1 MRFSERSVDPRA
13 AIDPARERTP
23 RPDGGAILKATWG
36 ERTAMSESDANG
48 VSLTV
53 RAAEKRDAGRGVA
66 RIPELARRQLG
77 VLSGDTVVIEG
88 ERATVAKMWPADPSV
103 PESVVQIDGD
113 TRANAGAHVG
123 DTVTVRAKDT
133 STIDEAARV
142 TLSAPPSFTDADGG
156 AAERKAATTLR
167 NRPVRAGE
175 QIRID
180 GLGQKPFTV
189 TDTDP
194 GGDVRITSTTTV
206 RIVGGGTASERASTG
221 AGDRDDGN
229 GGDDSSGSAE
239 STATRGTDPSSGVTY
254 EDIGGLDEELELV
267 REMIELPLSE
277 PELFQRL
284 GVEPPSGVL
293 LHGPPGTGK
302 TLIAR
307 AVANE
312 VDAAFETVSGPEI
325 MSKYKGESEERLREV
340 FDRAEEQA
348 PSIVFFDEIDSIAG
362 QRDDEGDA
370 ENRIVGQLLTLMDG
384 LDARGEVIVIG
395 ATNRVDTI
403 DPALRRGGRFDRE
416 IGIGVPD
423 AEGRREILEVH
434 TRGMPL
440 AEDVSVD
447 AIARRTHGFVG
458 ADLESV
464 VSEAAMAAIRDRPT
478 DVDDRE
484 TWNADPSVTK
494 AHFDSA
500 LASVEPSAMR
510 EYVAES
516 PSTDFG
522 DVGGLEDA
530 KGILRE
536 SVEWPLTY
544 DRLFE
549 ETNTN
554 PPSGVLLHGPP
565 GTGKTLL
572 ARALAG
578 ETDVNFV
585 RVDGPEIVDRYV
597 GESEKAIREV
607 FERARQAA
615 PSIVFFDEI
624 DAITAARGEGHEV
637 TERVVSQLLTEL
649 DGMREN
655 PNLVVLAATNR
666 KDQIDPALLRP
677 GRLDTHVLVPE
688 PDREAREKILAVHT
702 RGKPL
707 SDDVDVPE
715 LAEELEGYTGADL
728 EALIRTAS
736 MAAIREVAEEYAP
749 DEANERADEVVIE
762 RRHLEAARSDG
773 SPTR

>member
-1 MRFSERSVDPRA
+1 MSSSEG
-13 AIDPARERTP
+13 
-23 RPDGGAILKATWG
+23 DGVTL
-36 ERTAMSESDANG
+36 S
-48 VSLTV
+48 V
-53 RAAEKRDAGRGVA
+53 RAAEKGDAGRGVA
-66 RIPELARRQLG
+66 RIPEPVRRQLG
-77 VLSGDTVVIEG
+77 ILSGDAVVIDG
-88 ERATVAKMWPADPSV
+88 ESTTVAKMWPADPSV
-103 PESVVQIDGD
+103 PDDAVQIDGD
-113 TRANAGAHVG
+113 TRANAGVHVG
-123 DTVTVRAKDT
+123 DTVTVRAKDK
-133 STIDEAARV
+133 STITDADRV
-142 TLSAPPSFTDADGG
+142 TLIAPPGLAENQQRAAETG
-156 AAERKAATTLR
+156 AADKLR

-175 QIRID
+175 QVRIEGID
-180 GLGQKPFTV
+180 QQPFKV

-194 GGDVRITSTTTV
+194 DGDVRITRETTV
-206 RIVGGGTASERASTG
+206 RIVDTDSSPATPAGSRDAGTAVRDPRSSDST
-221 AGDRDDGN
+221 D
-229 GGDDSSGSAE
+229 
-239 STATRGTDPSSGVTY
+239 TATAATSDAGADEPPTSSGVTY

-277 PELFQRL
+277 PELFRRL

-312 VDAAFETVSGPEI
+312 VDARFETISGPEV
-325 MSKYKGESEERLREV
+325 MSKYKGESEEQLRRTFETA
-340 FDRAEEQA
+340 RENA
-348 PSIVFFDEIDSIAG
+348 PTIIFFDEIDSIAG
-362 QRDDEGDA
+362 TRDDDSDA

-395 ATNRVDTI
+395 ATNRVDAI

-423 AEGRREILEVH
+423 ETGRREILEVH

-440 AEDVSVD
+440 ADDVDID

-458 ADLESV
+458 ADLDAV
-464 VSEAAMAAIRDRPT
+464 ASEAAMAAIRDRPAA
-478 DVDDRE
+478 DDERRE
-484 TWNADPSVTK
+484 WNRNPTVQK
-494 AHFDSA
+494 AHFDAA

-516 PSTDFG
+516 PTTDFS

-530 KGILRE
+530 KQTLRE

-549 ETNTN
+549 ETNTS
-554 PPSGVLLHGPP
+554 PPSGVLLYGPP

-585 RVDGPEIVDRYV
+585 RVDGPEIIDRYV
-597 GESEKAIREV
+597 GESEKAIRKV
-607 FERARQAA
+607 FERARQAS

-666 KDQIDPALLRP
+666 KDGIDPALLRP
-677 GRLDTHVLVPE
+677 GRLDTHVFVGE
-688 PDREAREKILAVHT
+688 PDLEAREKILTVHT

-707 SDDVDVPE
+707 ADDVDIDALAAE
-715 LAEELEGYTGADL
+715 LDGYTGADL
-728 EALIRTAS
+728 EALVRDAS
-736 MAAIREVAEEYAP
+736 MRAIREVASEHDPAT
-749 DEANERADEVVIE
+749 ANEKASTVRIE
-762 RRHLEAARSDG
+762 RRHFEAARESTD
-773 SPTR
+773 RL

>member
-1 MRFSERSVDPRA
+1 MSQSDP
-13 AIDPARERTP
+13 D
-23 RPDGGAILKATWG
+23 
-36 ERTAMSESDANG
+36 G

-66 RIPELARRQLG
+66 RIPEIARRQLG

-88 ERATVAKMWPADPSV
+88 AKTTVAKMWPADSSV
-103 PESVVQIDGD
+103 PENVIQIDGD

-123 DTVTVRAKDT
+123 DTVAVRTKDT
-133 STIDEAARV
+133 STIAEADRV
-142 TLSAPPSFTDADGG
+142 TLAAPSSFTDSQRGTAKRE
-156 AAERKAATTLR
+156 AAKTLR

-175 QIRID
+175 QIRIE
-180 GLGQKPFTV
+180 GLGQEPFRV

-194 GGDVRITSTTTV
+194 GGDVRITSTTTI
-206 RIVGGGTASERASTG
+206 RIAGADAKTGRTGSSSTGQETGGSSSGDGGTDGTADGHPSGTVDSEPT
-221 AGDRDDGN
+221 
-229 GGDDSSGSAE
+229 
-239 STATRGTDPSSGVTY
+239 SGVTY

-277 PELFQRL
+277 PELFRRL

-293 LHGPPGTGK
+293 LYGPPGTGK

-312 VDAAFETVSGPEI
+312 VDANFETISGPEI

-340 FDRAEEQA
+340 FDDAEANA
-348 PSIVFFDEIDSIAG
+348 PTIIFFDEIDSIAG
-362 QRDDEGDA
+362 TRDDDGDA

-395 ATNRVDTI
+395 ATNRVDAI

-416 IGIGVPD
+416 IQVGVPD
-423 AEGRREILEVH
+423 VEGRREILEVH

-440 AEDVSVD
+440 DDDVSVD

-458 ADLESV
+458 ADLDAV
-464 VSEAAMAAIRDRPT
+464 ASEAAMAAIRGRPT
-478 DVDDRE
+478 DADERDE
-484 TWNADPSVTK
+484 WNESPTVTK

-500 LASVEPSAMR
+500 LAAVEPSAMR

-516 PSTDFG
+516 PNTDFS

-530 KGILRE
+530 KQILRE

-549 ETNTN
+549 ETNTD
-554 PPSGVLLHGPP
+554 PPSGVLLYGPP

-585 RVDGPEIVDRYV
+585 RVDGPEIIDRYV

-607 FERARQAA
+607 FERARQSA

-677 GRLDTHVLVPE
+677 GRLDTHVLVGE
-688 PDREAREKILAVHT
+688 PDQAAREKILEVHT

-707 SDDVDVPE
+707 DDDIDISA
-715 LAEELEGYTGADL
+715 LAADLEGYTGADL
-728 EALIRTAS
+728 EALVRTAS
-736 MAAIREVAEEYAP
+736 MKAIREVAGKYDP
-749 DEANERADEVVIE
+749 KEANEKADEVVIE
-762 RRHLEAARSDG
+762 RRHLEAARENG
-773 SPTR
+773 KPTR

>member
-1 MRFSERSVDPRA
+1 
-13 AIDPARERTP
+13 
-23 RPDGGAILKATWG
+23 
-36 ERTAMSESDANG
+36 MSGSDSDG
-48 VSLTV
+48 VSLSV

-66 RIPELARRQLG
+66 RIPEIARRQLG

-88 ERATVAKMWPADPSV
+88 ESTTVAKLWPADSAV
-103 PESVVQIDGD
+103 PENVVQIDAD
-113 TRANAGAHVG
+113 TRANAGVHVG
-123 DTVTVRAKDT
+123 DTVTVRTKDK
-133 STIDEAARV
+133 STIREAERV
-142 TLSAPPSFTDADGG
+142 TLAAPPTLSEEALTAR
-156 AAERKAATTLR
+156 EATKKLR
-167 NRPVRAGE
+167 NRPVSVGE
-175 QIRID
+175 QIRLE
-180 GLGQKPFTV
+180 GVGQEPFRV
-189 TDTDP
+189 VDTDP
-194 GGDVRITSTTTV
+194 DGDVRITSATTV
-206 RIVGGGTASERASTG
+206 RVV
-221 AGDRDDGN
+221 DRSGEPADDLVTSAR
-229 GGDDSSGSAE
+229 GGDSSDSSTSRSSSASRDGFE
-239 STATRGTDPSSGVTY
+239 SEPSSGVTY

-293 LHGPPGTGK
+293 LYGPPGTGK

-312 VDAAFETVSGPEI
+312 VDANFVTISGPEI

-340 FDRAEEQA
+340 FEAAEANA
-348 PSIVFFDEIDSIAG
+348 PTIIFFDEIDSIAG
-362 QRDDEGDA
+362 ERDDDGDA

-384 LDARGEVIVIG
+384 LDAREEVIVIG
-395 ATNRVDTI
+395 ATNRVDSL
-403 DPALRRGGRFDRE
+403 DQALRRGGRFDRE
-416 IGIGVPD
+416 IQIGVPD

-440 AEDVSVD
+440 SDAVSVD

-458 ADLESV
+458 ADLDAV
-464 VSEAAMAAIRDRPT
+464 ASEAAMAAIRDRPT
-478 DVDDRE
+478 DADERAS
-484 TWNADPSVTK
+484 WNRDPVVTK
-494 AHFDSA
+494 RHFDEA

-516 PSTDFG
+516 PNTDFS

-530 KGILRE
+530 KQVLRE

-549 ETNTN
+549 ETNTD
-554 PPSGVLLHGPP
+554 PPSGVLLYGPP

-624 DAITAARGEGHEV
+624 DAITAARGESHEV

-655 PNLVVLAATNR
+655 PNLVVLAASNR

-677 GRLDTHVLVPE
+677 GRLDTHVLVGE
-688 PDREAREKILAVHT
+688 PDQEAREKILEVHT

-707 SDDVDVPE
+707 SDDVDIDG
-715 LAEELEGYTGADL
+715 LAAELEGYTGADL
-728 EALIRTAS
+728 EALVRDAS
-736 MAAIREVAEEYAP
+736 MKAIREVASEYDP
-749 DEANERADEVVIE
+749 EEANAKADEVVVE
-762 RRHLEAARSDG
+762 RRHLEAAREHVDG
-773 SPTR
+773 

>member
-1 MRFSERSVDPRA
+1 MSS
-13 AIDPARERTP
+13 
-23 RPDGGAILKATWG
+23 
-36 ERTAMSESDANG
+36 SESGG
-48 VSLTV
+48 VTLSV
-53 RAAEKRDAGRGVA
+53 RAAEKGDAGRGVA
-66 RIPELARRQLG
+66 RIPEPARRRLG
-77 VLSGDTVVIEG
+77 ILSGDAVVIEG
-88 ERATVAKMWPADPSV
+88 DETTIAKMWPADPSV
-103 PESVVQIDGD
+103 PDDAIQIDGD

-123 DTVTVRAKDT
+123 DQVIVRPKDK
-133 STIDEAARV
+133 SSIADAARI
-142 TLSAPPSFTDADGG
+142 TLTAPPGLTENQLR
-156 AAERKAATTLR
+156 AAENGTAEKLR

-175 QIRID
+175 QLRIEGID
-180 GLGQKPFTV
+180 QQPFRV

-194 GGDVRITSTTTV
+194 GGDVRITSSTTV
-206 RIVGGGTASERASTG
+206 RLV
-221 AGDRDDGN
+221 DPDGKAD
-229 GGDDSSGSAE
+229 GIPDSSGVQGGSADRSRQSDE
-239 STATRGTDPSSGVTY
+239 STRVSTTADAGREGGEAPAPSSGVTY

-277 PELFQRL
+277 PELFRRL

-312 VDAAFETVSGPEI
+312 VDANFETISGPEI

-340 FDRAEEQA
+340 FETAEANA
-348 PSIVFFDEIDSIAG
+348 PTIIFFDEIDSIAG
-362 QRDDEGDA
+362 TRDDEGDA

-395 ATNRVDTI
+395 ATNRVNTI

-423 AEGRREILEVH
+423 EEGRREILEVH

-440 AEDVSVD
+440 AEDVDVD

-458 ADLESV
+458 ADLDAV
-464 VSEAAMAAIRDRPT
+464 ASEAAMAAIRDRPSDT
-478 DVDDRE
+478 DERRE
-484 TWNADPSVTK
+484 WNRNPTVRKS
-494 AHFDSA
+494 HFDAA

-516 PSTDFG
+516 PTIDFS
-522 DVGGLEDA
+522 DVGGLETA
-530 KGILRE
+530 KDTLRE
-536 SVEWPLTY
+536 SVEWPLVY

-549 ETNTN
+549 ETNTE

-585 RVDGPEIVDRYV
+585 RVDGPEIIDRYV

-607 FERARQAA
+607 FERARQSA

-677 GRLDTHVLVPE
+677 GRLDTHVFVGE
-688 PDREAREKILAVHT
+688 PDREGREKILAVHT
-702 RGKPL
+702 EGKPL
-707 SDDVDVPE
+707 DEDVDLDD
-715 LAEELEGYTGADL
+715 LAAELEGYTGADL
-728 EALIRTAS
+728 EALIRDAS
-736 MAAIREVAEEYAP
+736 MRAIREVADEYDP
-749 DEANERADEVVIE
+749 ETANEKASEVLIE
-762 RRHLEAARSDG
+762 RRHLEAAREA
-773 SPTR
+773 TERR

>member
-1 MRFSERSVDPRA
+1 MSGSDP
-13 AIDPARERTP
+13 DPDP
-23 RPDGGAILKATWG
+23 G
-36 ERTAMSESDANG
+36 SSANG
-48 VSLTV
+48 DGVELTV

-66 RIPELARRQLG
+66 RIPEFARRQLG

-88 ERATVAKMWPADPSV
+88 DATTVAKMWPADPSV
-103 PESVVQIDGD
+103 PENVVQIDAD
-113 TRANAGAHVG
+113 TRANAGVHVG
-123 DTVTVRAKDT
+123 DTVVVRTKDK
-133 STIDEAARV
+133 SSIQEAQRV
-142 TLSAPPSFTDADGG
+142 TLVAPPSLSDDERQV
-156 AAERKAATTLR
+156 AERKATKKLR

-175 QIRID
+175 QIRVE
-180 GLGQKPFTV
+180 GFGQEPFKV
-189 TDTDP
+189 VDTDP
-194 GGDVRITSTTTV
+194 DGDVRISSTTTI
-206 RIVGGGTASERASTG
+206 RIVDAQGRKPNRA
-221 AGDRDDGN
+221 
-229 GGDDSSGSAE
+229 SSGSG
-239 STATRGTDPSSGVTY
+239 STERSGSTGSTDTSAGSTDTDTDDANLETELEGGDPSETGGGSGPSSGVTY

-293 LHGPPGTGK
+293 LYGPPGTGK

-312 VDAAFETVSGPEI
+312 VDAHFETISGPEI
-325 MSKYKGESEERLREV
+325 MSKYKGESEEQLRRTFE
-340 FDRAEEQA
+340 RAREEA
-348 PSIVFFDEIDSIAG
+348 PTIIFFDEIDSIAG
-362 QRDDEGDA
+362 ARDDEGDA

-416 IGIGVPD
+416 IQIGVPD
-423 AEGRREILEVH
+423 EKGRKEILEVH

-440 AEDVSVD
+440 ADNVSVD
-447 AIARRTHGFVG
+447 AVARRTHGFVG
-458 ADLESV
+458 ADLDAV
-464 VSEAAMAAIRDRPT
+464 ASEAAMAAIRDRPT
-478 DVDDRE
+478 DASDRVE
-484 TWNADPSVTK
+484 WNRDPVVEK
-494 AHFDSA
+494 RHFDEA

-516 PSTDFG
+516 PDTDFS

-530 KGILRE
+530 KGTLRE

-549 ETNTN
+549 ETNTD
-554 PPSGVLLHGPP
+554 PPSGVLLYGPP

-607 FERARQAA
+607 FERARQSA

-666 KDQIDPALLRP
+666 KEQIDPALLRP
-677 GRLDTHVLVPE
+677 GRLDTHVLVGE
-688 PDREAREKILAVHT
+688 PDREAREKILEVHT

-707 SDDVDVPE
+707 DEDVDVRE
-715 LAEELEGYTGADL
+715 LAAELEGYTGADL
-728 EALIRTAS
+728 EALVRNAS
-736 MAAIREVAEEYAP
+736 MKAIREVATEYDPEA
-749 DEANERADEVVIE
+749 ANERADEVVIE
-762 RRHLEAARSDG
+762 RRHLAEAKESIDR
-773 SPTR
+773 

>member
-1 MRFSERSVDPRA
+1 
-13 AIDPARERTP
+13 
-23 RPDGGAILKATWG
+23 
-36 ERTAMSESDANG
+36 MSGSDSDG
-48 VSLTV
+48 VSLSV
-53 RAAEKRDAGRGVA
+53 RAAEKRDSGRGVA

-88 ERATVAKMWPADPSV
+88 EQSTVAKMWPADPSV
-103 PESVVQIDGD
+103 AENVIQIDAD
-113 TRANAGAHVG
+113 TRANAGVHVG
-123 DTVTVRAKDT
+123 DAVTVRPADK
-133 STIDEAARV
+133 SSIREAERV
-142 TLSAPPSFTDADGG
+142 TLTPPPSLSKDERQV
-156 AAERKAATTLR
+156 AEREATKKLR
-167 NRPVRAGE
+167 NRPVRTGE
-175 QIRID
+175 QIRVE
-180 GLGQKPFTV
+180 GVGAEPFKV
-189 TDTDP
+189 VDTTP
-194 GGDVRITSTTTV
+194 EGDVRITSATTI
-206 RIVGGGTASERASTG
+206 RIHAPDASGGSTTGTAAGSTSGTG
-221 AGDRDDGN
+221 AGDTGGTDG
-229 GGDDSSGSAE
+229 SSGSGTAAGATTSE
-239 STATRGTDPSSGVTY
+239 SAPASQPNTGVTY
-254 EDIGGLDEELELV
+254 EDIGGLDDELELV

-277 PELFQRL
+277 PDLFRRL

-293 LHGPPGTGK
+293 LYGPPGTGK

-312 VDAAFETVSGPEI
+312 VDANFETISGPEI

-340 FDRAEEQA
+340 FEAASANA
-348 PSIVFFDEIDSIAG
+348 PTIIFFDEIDSIAG
-362 QRDDEGDA
+362 QRDDDGDA

-384 LDARGEVIVIG
+384 LDAREEVIVIG
-395 ATNRVDTI
+395 ATNRVDAI

-416 IGIGVPD
+416 IQIGVPD
-423 AEGRREILEVH
+423 AEGRKEILEVH

-440 AEDVSVD
+440 ADDVNVD

-458 ADLESV
+458 ADLDSV
-464 VSEAAMAAIRDRPT
+464 TSEAAMAAIRDRPT
-478 DVDDRE
+478 DSEDRE
-484 TWNADPSVTK
+484 EWNRNPTVHK
-494 AHFDSA
+494 RHFDEA

-516 PSTDFG
+516 PNTDFS
-522 DVGGLEDA
+522 DVGGLEAA
-530 KGILRE
+530 KNTLRE

-549 ETNTN
+549 ETNTE

-585 RVDGPEIVDRYV
+585 RVDGPEIIDRYV

-607 FERARQAA
+607 FERARQSA

-624 DAITAARGEGHEV
+624 DAITSARGEGHEV

-666 KDQIDPALLRP
+666 KDHIDPALLRP
-677 GRLDTHVLVPE
+677 GRLDTHVYVGE
-688 PDREAREKILAVHT
+688 PDREAREKILAVHA

-707 SDDVDVPE
+707 ADDVDISD
-715 LAEELEGYTGADL
+715 LAAELEGYTGADL
-728 EALIRTAS
+728 EALVRDAS
-736 MAAIREVAEEYAP
+736 MRAIREVAAEYEP
-749 DEANERADEVVIE
+749 EEANEKADEVLIE
-762 RRHLEAARSDG
+762 RRHLEAAREDADV
-773 SPTR
+773 

>member
-1 MRFSERSVDPRA
+1 MSSSE
-13 AIDPARERTP
+13 
-23 RPDGGAILKATWG
+23 PDGVTL
-36 ERTAMSESDANG
+36 S
-48 VSLTV
+48 V
-53 RAAEKRDAGRGVA
+53 RAAEKGDAGRGVA
-66 RIPELARRQLG
+66 RIPEAARRQLG

-88 ERATVAKMWPADPSV
+88 DETTVAKMWPADQSV
-103 PESVVQIDGD
+103 PDTAVQIDGD
-113 TRANAGAHVG
+113 TRANAGVHVG
-123 DTVTVRAKDT
+123 DTVSVRAKDK
-133 STIDEAARV
+133 STIADAERV
-142 TLSAPPSFTDADGG
+142 TLIAPPGLPDRQRR
-156 AAERKAATTLR
+156 AAESEATEKLR

-175 QIRID
+175 QVRIEGID
-180 GLGQKPFTV
+180 QQPFRV

-194 GGDVRITSTTTV
+194 RGDVRITNGTSI
-206 RIVGGGTASERASTG
+206 RIADGGGGSGNTATPAASGATER
-221 AGDRDDGN
+221 DRT
-229 GGDDSSGSAE
+229 SGS
-239 STATRGTDPSSGVTY
+239 SSDTPATVDSDTEATIDGVSSNSGVTY

-277 PELFQRL
+277 PELFRRL

-293 LHGPPGTGK
+293 LYGPPGTGK

-312 VDAAFETVSGPEI
+312 VDANFETISGPEI

-340 FDRAEEQA
+340 FETAEANA
-348 PSIVFFDEIDSIAG
+348 PTIIFFDEIDSIAG
-362 QRDDEGDA
+362 TRDDEGDA

-416 IGIGVPD
+416 IQIGVPD
-423 AEGRREILEVH
+423 EEGRREILEVH

-440 AEDVSVD
+440 ADDVDVD

-458 ADLESV
+458 ADLDAV
-464 VSEAAMAAIRDRPT
+464 ASEAAMAAIRDRPT
-478 DVDDRE
+478 ETDDLDE
-484 TWNADPSVTK
+484 WNRNPTVRKT
-494 AHFDSA
+494 HFDSA

-516 PSTDFG
+516 PSTDFS
-522 DVGGLEDA
+522 DVGGLEAA
-530 KGILRE
+530 KQTLRE

-554 PPSGVLLHGPP
+554 PPSGVLLYGPP

-607 FERARQAA
+607 FERARQSA

-677 GRLDTHVLVPE
+677 GRLDTHVFVGE
-688 PDREAREKILAVHT
+688 PDREAREKILAVHAD
-702 RGKPL
+702 GKPL
-707 SDDVDVPE
+707 ADDADVAE
-715 LAEELEGYTGADL
+715 LAAELEGYTGADL
-728 EALIRTAS
+728 EALVRDAS
-736 MAAIREVAEEYAP
+736 MRAIREVADEYGP
-749 DEANERADEVVIE
+749 ETANEKASEVRIE
-762 RRHLEAARSDG
+762 RRHLEAAREETDAS
-773 SPTR
+773 

>member
-1 MRFSERSVDPRA
+1 MACRPVGPRDRHPDRRGHACERRRPRRGHGFRSREGQVDHYRRRPGHAGRA
-13 AIDPARERTP
+13 AGTARTP
-23 RPDGGAILKATWG
+23 A
-36 ERTAMSESDANG
+36 
-48 VSLTV
+48 
-53 RAAEKRDAGRGVA
+53 AGR
-66 RIPELARRQLG
+66 EN
-77 VLSGDTVVIEG
+77 E
-88 ERATVAKMWPADPSV
+88 ATEK
-103 PESVVQIDGD
+103 
-113 TRANAGAHVG
+113 
-123 DTVTVRAKDT
+123 
-133 STIDEAARV
+133 
-142 TLSAPPSFTDADGG
+142 
-156 AAERKAATTLR
+156 LR

-175 QIRID
+175 QVRIEGID
-180 GLGQKPFTV
+180 QQPFRV

-194 GGDVRITSTTTV
+194 DGDVRITNATTI
-206 RIVGGGTASERASTG
+206 RIVDAEAGPGGIASSSGSGTTDRGRDST
-221 AGDRDDGN
+221 
-229 GGDDSSGSAE
+229 DSSG
-239 STATRGTDPSSGVTY
+239 TAVTADAGSEGGIDGPGTNSGVTY

-277 PELFQRL
+277 PDLFRRL

-293 LHGPPGTGK
+293 LYGPPGTGK

-312 VDAAFETVSGPEI
+312 VDANFETISGPEI
-325 MSKYKGESEERLREV
+325 MSKYKGESEERLRDV
-340 FDRAEEQA
+340 FETAEANA
-348 PSIVFFDEIDSIAG
+348 PTIVFFDEIDSIAG
-362 QRDDEGDA
+362 TRDDDGDA

-416 IGIGVPD
+416 IQIGVPD
-423 AEGRREILEVH
+423 EDGRREILEVH

-440 AEDVSVD
+440 ADDVDVD
-447 AIARRTHGFVG
+447 TIARRTHGFVG
-458 ADLESV
+458 ADLDAV
-464 VSEAAMAAIRDRPT
+464 ASEAAMAAIRDRPT
-478 DVDDRE
+478 DTDERRDWSRNPTVR
-484 TWNADPSVTK
+484 K
-494 AHFDSA
+494 AHFDAA

-516 PSTDFG
+516 PTTDFS
-522 DVGGLEDA
+522 DVGGLEAA
-530 KGILRE
+530 KQTLRE

-549 ETNTN
+549 ETNTE
-554 PPSGVLLHGPP
+554 PPSGVLLYGPP

-585 RVDGPEIVDRYV
+585 RVDGPEIIDRYV

-607 FERARQAA
+607 FERARQSA

-677 GRLDTHVLVPE
+677 GRLDTHVFVGE
-688 PDREAREKILAVHT
+688 PDLEAREQILGVHT
-702 RGKPL
+702 EGKPL
-707 SDDVDVPE
+707 ADDIDIGD
-715 LAEELEGYTGADL
+715 LAAELEGYTGADL
-728 EALIRTAS
+728 EALVRNAS
-736 MAAIREVAEEYAP
+736 MRAIREVADEYGPEA
-749 DEANERADEVVIE
+749 ANERASEVVVD
-762 RRHLEAARSDG
+762 RRHLEAAREEVD
-773 SPTR
+773 TA

>member
-1 MRFSERSVDPRA
+1 
-13 AIDPARERTP
+13 
-23 RPDGGAILKATWG
+23 
-36 ERTAMSESDANG
+36 MSGSDTDG
-48 VSLTV
+48 VSLSV

-66 RIPELARRQLG
+66 RIPEMARRQLG

-88 ERATVAKMWPADPSV
+88 ESTTVAKMWPADPAV
-103 PESVVQIDGD
+103 PENVIQIDGD
-113 TRANAGAHVG
+113 TRANAGVHVG
-123 DTVTVRAKDT
+123 DTVVVRTKDT
-133 STIDEAARV
+133 STIREAERV
-142 TLSAPPSFTDADGG
+142 TLTPPAGLSSRQQGVASREV
-156 AAERKAATTLR
+156 ARKLR

-175 QIRID
+175 QIRIE
-180 GLGQKPFTV
+180 GVGQEPFRV
-189 TDTDP
+189 VDTDP
-194 GGDVRITSTTTV
+194 AGDVRITSATTV
-206 RIVGGGTASERASTG
+206 RIVDPDG
-221 AGDRDDGN
+221 AP
-229 GGDDSSGSAE
+229 GDDVDSSTSDDRTGDESADASGSTPLEETADAE
-239 STATRGTDPSSGVTY
+239 QSPSSGVTY

-293 LHGPPGTGK
+293 LYGPPGTGK

-312 VDAAFETVSGPEI
+312 VDARFETISGPEI
-325 MSKYKGESEERLREV
+325 MSKYKGESEEQLRRTFETA
-340 FDRAEEQA
+340 REKA
-348 PSIVFFDEIDSIAG
+348 PTIVFFDEIDSIAG
-362 QRDDEGDA
+362 TRDDEGDA

-384 LDARGEVIVIG
+384 LDGRGEVIVIG

-416 IGIGVPD
+416 IQIGVPD
-423 AEGRREILEVH
+423 AQGRREILEVH
-434 TRGMPL
+434 TRGMPM
-440 AEDVSVD
+440 ADDVSVE
-447 AIARRTHGFVG
+447 AVARRTHGFVG
-458 ADLESV
+458 ADLDAV
-464 VSEAAMAAIRDRPT
+464 ASEAAMAAIRDRPT
-478 DVDDRE
+478 DADERRA
-484 TWNADPSVTK
+484 WNRNPTVHK
-494 AHFDSA
+494 RHFDEA

-516 PSTDFG
+516 PNTDFS

-530 KGILRE
+530 KQVLRE

-549 ETNTN
+549 RTNTD
-554 PPSGVLLHGPP
+554 PPSGVLLYGPP

-624 DAITAARGEGHEV
+624 DAITAARGDSHEV

-666 KDQIDPALLRP
+666 KDHIDPALLRP

-688 PDREAREKILAVHT
+688 PDHDAREKILEVHT
-702 RGKPL
+702 RGKPIA
-707 SDDVDVPE
+707 DDVDLPA
-715 LAEELEGYTGADL
+715 LAAELEGYTGADI
-728 EALIRTAS
+728 EALVRNAS
-736 MAAIREVAEEYAP
+736 MKAIREVAAEYGP
-749 DEANERADEVVIE
+749 DEANARADDVTVE
-762 RRHLEAARSDG
+762 RRHLEAAREDVDA
-773 SPTR
+773 P

>member
-1 MRFSERSVDPRA
+1 
-13 AIDPARERTP
+13 
-23 RPDGGAILKATWG
+23 
-36 ERTAMSESDANG
+36 MSDSDADG
-48 VSLTV
+48 VTLSV

-66 RIPELARRQLG
+66 RIPEVARRTLG

-88 ERATVAKMWPADPSV
+88 EERTVAKMWPADPTI
-103 PESVVQIDGD
+103 PETVVQIDGD
-113 TRANAGAHVG
+113 TRANAGVHVG
-123 DTVTVRAKDT
+123 DTVVVTAKDKA
-133 STIDEAARV
+133 TIREANTV
-142 TLSAPPSFTDADGG
+142 TLSPPASLSDAESRL
-156 AAERKAATTLR
+156 AERVANQKLR
-167 NRPVRAGE
+167 NRPIRSGE
-175 QIRID
+175 QVRIE
-180 GLGQKPFTV
+180 GVAAEPFRV
-189 TDTDP
+189 VETDP
-194 GGDVRITSTTTV
+194 GGDVRITGSTTILV
-206 RIVGGGTASERASTG
+206 F
-221 AGDRDDGN
+221 DDG
-229 GGDDSSGSAE
+229 GSGETQPAAATDSSQSDDEPAPE
-239 STATRGTDPSSGVTY
+239 PPSGVTY

-293 LHGPPGTGK
+293 LYGPPGTGK

-312 VDAAFETVSGPEI
+312 VEANFLTISGPEI
-325 MSKYKGESEERLREV
+325 MSKYKGESEEQLRET
-340 FDRAEEQA
+340 FEEARANA
-348 PSIVFFDEIDSIAG
+348 PTIIFFDEIDSIAG
-362 QRDDEGDA
+362 TRDDDGDA

-384 LDARGEVIVIG
+384 LDGRGEVIVIG
-395 ATNRVDTI
+395 ATNRVDSI

-416 IGIGVPD
+416 IQIGVPD
-423 AEGRREILEVH
+423 ETGRREILEVH

-440 AEDVSVD
+440 AEDVGVEK
-447 AIARRTHGFVG
+447 IASRTHGFVG
-458 ADLESV
+458 ADLDAV
-464 VSEAAMAAIRDRPT
+464 ASEAAMAAIRRRPT
-478 DVDDRE
+478 DAEERAE
-484 TWNADPSVTK
+484 WNRDPEVTK
-494 AHFDSA
+494 ADFDTA

-516 PSTDFG
+516 PNTDFSN
-522 DVGGLEDA
+522 VGGLEDA
-530 KGILRE
+530 KQTLRE

-549 ETNTN
+549 ATNTR
-554 PPSGVLLHGPP
+554 PPSGVLLYGPP

-597 GESEKAIREV
+597 GESEKAIRKV

-624 DAITAARGEGHEV
+624 DAIAGTRGESHEV

-666 KDQIDPALLRP
+666 KDFIDPALLRP

-688 PDREAREKILAVHT
+688 PDHEARRKILEVHT
-702 RGKPL
+702 RGKPIA
-707 SDDVDVPE
+707 DDVDLEE
-715 LAEELEGYTGADL
+715 LADDLEGYTGADL
-728 EALIRTAS
+728 EALVRDAS
-736 MAAIREVAEEYAP
+736 MKAIREVATEHGPAA
-749 DEANERADEVVIE
+749 ANERADEVLIE
-762 RRHLEAARSDG
+762 RRHFEAARESLEGEVSD
-773 SPTR
+773 

>member
-1 MRFSERSVDPRA
+1 
-13 AIDPARERTP
+13 
-23 RPDGGAILKATWG
+23 
-36 ERTAMSESDANG
+36 MSESDSDG

-88 ERATVAKMWPADPSV
+88 ETATVAKMWPADPSV
-103 PESVVQIDGD
+103 PENVIQIDGD

-123 DTVTVRAKDT
+123 DTVTVRTKDT
-133 STIDEAARV
+133 STIAEAERV
-142 TLSAPPSFTDADGG
+142 TLTPPPTLTDDQVA
-156 AAERKAATTLR
+156 AAEREATKTLR

-175 QIRID
+175 QIRIEGVD
-180 GLGQKPFTV
+180 QEPFRV
-189 TDTDP
+189 TDTAPD
-194 GGDVRITSTTTV
+194 GDVRITSTTTV
-206 RIVGGGTASERASTG
+206 RIVGGDAGTSGGSSRTGRSDGRNRDEGTTGSAADGTAA
-221 AGDRDDGN
+221 
-229 GGDDSSGSAE
+229 
-239 STATRGTDPSSGVTY
+239 TAPTEPTSGVTY

-277 PELFQRL
+277 PELFRRL
-284 GVEPPSGVL
+284 GVDPPSGVL
-293 LHGPPGTGK
+293 LYGPPGTGK

-312 VDAAFETVSGPEI
+312 VDANFETISGPEI

-340 FDRAEEQA
+340 FERAEENA
-348 PSIVFFDEIDSIAG
+348 PTIIFFDEIDSIAG
-362 QRDDEGDA
+362 QRDDDGDA

-416 IGIGVPD
+416 IQIGVPD
-423 AEGRREILEVH
+423 ADGRREILEVH

-440 AEDVSVD
+440 ADDVSVD
-447 AIARRTHGFVG
+447 ALARRTHGFVG
-458 ADLESV
+458 ADLDSV
-464 VSEAAMAAIRDRPT
+464 VSEAAMAAIRGRPT
-478 DVDDRE
+478 ESDERAAWNRE
-484 TWNADPSVTK
+484 PTVHK
-494 AHFDSA
+494 RHFDEA

-516 PSTDFG
+516 PNTDFA
-522 DVGGLEDA
+522 DVGGLEEA
-530 KGILRE
+530 KQLLRE

-549 ETNTN
+549 ETNTQ

-607 FERARQAA
+607 FERARQSA

-624 DAITAARGEGHEV
+624 DAITSARGEGNEV

-677 GRLDTHVLVPE
+677 GRLDTHVFVGE

-707 SDDVDVPE
+707 ADDVDVAE
-715 LAEELEGYTGADL
+715 LAGELEGYTGADL
-728 EALIRTAS
+728 EALVRTAS
-736 MAAIREVAEEYAP
+736 MQAIREVAERYDPE
-749 DEANERADEVVIE
+749 DANERADEVVIE
-762 RRHLEAARSDG
+762 RRHLEAARENG
-773 SPTR
+773 APTR

>member
-1 MRFSERSVDPRA
+1 MSSSE
-13 AIDPARERTP
+13 
-23 RPDGGAILKATWG
+23 GG
-36 ERTAMSESDANG
+36 G
-48 VSLTV
+48 VTLSV
-53 RAAEKRDAGRGVA
+53 RAAEKGDAGRGVA
-66 RIPELARRQLG
+66 RIPESVRRQLG
-77 VLSGDTVVIEG
+77 ILSGDAVVIDG
-88 ERATVAKMWPADPSV
+88 DSTTVAKLWPADQSV
-103 PESVVQIDGD
+103 PDDAIQIDGD
-113 TRANAGAHVG
+113 TRANAGVHVG
-123 DTVTVRAKDT
+123 DTVTVRAKDK
-133 STIDEAARV
+133 STITDADRV
-142 TLSAPPSFTDADGG
+142 TLIAPPGLAESQRRAAETG
-156 AAERKAATTLR
+156 AAEKLR

-175 QIRID
+175 QVRIEGID
-180 GLGQKPFTV
+180 QQPFTV
-189 TDTDP
+189 SDTEP
-194 GGDVRITSTTTV
+194 AGDVRITRETAI
-206 RIVGGGTASERASTG
+206 RIVDTDSRSPSTDSRDGGTANRGSDASES
-221 AGDRDDGN
+221 AGTD
-229 GGDDSSGSAE
+229 
-239 STATRGTDPSSGVTY
+239 TATATADAGTAQPASSGVTY

-277 PELFQRL
+277 PELFRRL

-312 VDAAFETVSGPEI
+312 VDARFETISGPEI
-325 MSKYKGESEERLREV
+325 MSKYKGESEEQLRRTFE
-340 FDRAEEQA
+340 RAREEA
-348 PSIVFFDEIDSIAG
+348 PTIVFFDEIDSIAG
-362 QRDDEGDA
+362 TRDDESDA

-395 ATNRVDTI
+395 ATNRVDAI

-423 AEGRREILEVH
+423 EAGRREILEVH

-440 AEDVSVD
+440 ADDVDID

-458 ADLESV
+458 ADLDAV
-464 VSEAAMAAIRDRPT
+464 ASEAAMAAIRDRPA
-478 DVDDRE
+478 DDDQRRE
-484 TWNADPSVTK
+484 WNRNPTVRK
-494 AHFDSA
+494 AHFDAA

-516 PSTDFG
+516 PTTDFS

-530 KGILRE
+530 KDTLRE

-549 ETNTN
+549 ESNTD

-585 RVDGPEIVDRYV
+585 RVDGPEIIDRYV
-597 GESEKAIREV
+597 GESEKAIRKV

-649 DGMREN
+649 DGLREN

-666 KDQIDPALLRP
+666 KGGIDPALLRP
-677 GRLDTHVLVPE
+677 GRLDTHVFVGE
-688 PDREAREKILAVHT
+688 PDQAAREQILAVHT
-702 RGKPL
+702 RDKPL
-707 SDDVDVPE
+707 GDDVD
-715 LAEELEGYTGADL
+715 LAALAADLEGYTGADL
-728 EALIRTAS
+728 EALVRDAS
-736 MAAIREVAEEYAP
+736 MRAIREIASEHDPET
-749 DEANERADEVVIE
+749 ANEKATAVRIE
-762 RRHLEAARSDG
+762 RRHFEGARESAD
-773 SPTR
+773 RQ

>member
-1 MRFSERSVDPRA
+1 MSSSEG
-13 AIDPARERTP
+13 
-23 RPDGGAILKATWG
+23 DGVTL
-36 ERTAMSESDANG
+36 S
-48 VSLTV
+48 V
-53 RAAEKRDAGRGVA
+53 RAAEKGDAGRGVA
-66 RIPELARRQLG
+66 RIPEPVRRQLG
-77 VLSGDTVVIEG
+77 ILSGDAVVIDG
-88 ERATVAKMWPADPSV
+88 ESATVAKMWPADQSV
-103 PESVVQIDGD
+103 PDDAVQIDGD
-113 TRANAGAHVG
+113 TRANAGVHVG
-123 DTVTVRAKDT
+123 DTVTVRAKDK
-133 STIDEAARV
+133 STITDADRV
-142 TLSAPPSFTDADGG
+142 TLIAPPGLAESQRRSAETG
-156 AAERKAATTLR
+156 AAETLR
-167 NRPVRAGE
+167 NRPVRADE
-175 QIRID
+175 QVRIEGID
-180 GLGQKPFTV
+180 QQPFKV
-189 TDTDP
+189 SDTRPD
-194 GGDVRITSTTTV
+194 GDVRITNETTIQ
-206 RIVGGGTASERASTG
+206 IVGTDSNTATTPTSRETGTAGRAPRSSDSTDAAAPTSDAG
-221 AGDRDDGN
+221 AD
-229 GGDDSSGSAE
+229 E
-239 STATRGTDPSSGVTY
+239 PATSSGVTY

-277 PELFQRL
+277 PELFRRL

-312 VDAAFETVSGPEI
+312 VDARFETISGPEI
-325 MSKYKGESEERLREV
+325 MSKYKGESEEQLRQTFETA
-340 FDRAEEQA
+340 RENA
-348 PSIVFFDEIDSIAG
+348 PTIIFFDEIDSIAG
-362 QRDDEGDA
+362 TRDDESDA

-395 ATNRVDTI
+395 ATNRVDAI

-423 AEGRREILEVH
+423 ETGRREILEVH

-440 AEDVSVD
+440 ADDVDID

-458 ADLESV
+458 ADLDAV
-464 VSEAAMAAIRDRPT
+464 ASEAAMAAIRDRPT
-478 DVDDRE
+478 DDAERHE
-484 TWNADPSVTK
+484 WNRSPTVQK
-494 AHFDSA
+494 AHFDAA

-516 PSTDFG
+516 PTTDFS

-530 KGILRE
+530 KGTLRE

-549 ETNTN
+549 ETNTD

-585 RVDGPEIVDRYV
+585 RVDGPEIIDRYV
-597 GESEKAIREV
+597 GESEKAIRKV

-649 DGMREN
+649 DGMSEN

-677 GRLDTHVLVPE
+677 GRLDTHVFVGE
-688 PDREAREKILAVHT
+688 PDRDAREKILTVHT

-707 SDDVDVPE
+707 ADDIDIAA
-715 LAEELEGYTGADL
+715 LARDLEGYTGADL
-728 EALIRTAS
+728 EALVRDAS
-736 MAAIREVAEEYAP
+736 MRAIREVAAEYDP
-749 DEANERADEVVIE
+749 ETANEKASEVRIE
-762 RRHLEAARSDG
+762 RRHFDAALESTERQ
-773 SPTR
+773 

>member
-1 MRFSERSVDPRA
+1 MSS
-13 AIDPARERTP
+13 
-23 RPDGGAILKATWG
+23 
-36 ERTAMSESDANG
+36 SESDG
-48 VSLTV
+48 VTLSV
-53 RAAEKRDAGRGVA
+53 RAAEKGDAGRGVA
-66 RIPELARRQLG
+66 RIPERARRQLG

-88 ERATVAKMWPADPSV
+88 SATTVAKMWPADASV
-103 PESVVQIDGD
+103 PETAIQIDGD
-113 TRANAGAHVG
+113 TRANAGVHVG
-123 DTVTVRAKDT
+123 DTVAVRAKDK
-133 STIDEAARV
+133 STITDADRV
-142 TLSAPPSFTDADGG
+142 TLVAPPGLSDRQQR
-156 AAERKAATTLR
+156 AAEADASKRLR

-175 QIRID
+175 QIRIEGID
-180 GLGQKPFTV
+180 QQPFRV

-194 GGDVRITSTTTV
+194 NGDVRITDETTV
-206 RIVGGGTASERASTG
+206 RIVDADAGSGAVGSSDAGADTAARGGSDTS
-221 AGDRDDGN
+221 N
-229 GGDDSSGSAE
+229 GGAATVPSDDASD
-239 STATRGTDPSSGVTY
+239 RGEPEPSSGVTY
-254 EDIGGLDEELELV
+254 EDIGGLDEELEQV

-277 PELFQRL
+277 PELFRRL

-293 LHGPPGTGK
+293 LYGPPGTGK

-312 VDAAFETVSGPEI
+312 VDANFETISGPEI

-340 FDRAEEQA
+340 FETAEANA
-348 PSIVFFDEIDSIAG
+348 PTIIFFDEIDSIAG
-362 QRDDEGDA
+362 ARDDEGDA

-416 IGIGVPD
+416 IQIGVPD
-423 AEGRREILEVH
+423 EEGRREILEVH

-440 AEDVSVD
+440 SDDVDVD

-458 ADLESV
+458 ADLDAV
-464 VSEAAMAAIRDRPT
+464 ASEAAMAAIRDRPT
-478 DVDDRE
+478 DTDERRD
-484 TWNADPSVTK
+484 WNRNPTVRK
-494 AHFDSA
+494 AHFDAA

-516 PSTDFG
+516 PTTDFD
-522 DVGGLEDA
+522 DVGGLEAA
-530 KGILRE
+530 KQTLRE

-549 ETNTN
+549 ETNTD

-607 FERARQAA
+607 FERARQSA

-677 GRLDTHVLVPE
+677 GRLDTHVFVGE
-688 PDREAREKILAVHT
+688 PDRAAREKILAVHT
-702 RGKPL
+702 EGKPL
-707 SDDVDVPE
+707 ADDVDVDA
-715 LAEELEGYTGADL
+715 LAAELEGYTGADL
-728 EALIRTAS
+728 EALVRDAS
-736 MAAIREVAEEYAP
+736 MRAIREVADEYGP
-749 DEANERADEVVIE
+749 ETANEKADEVRIE
-762 RRHLEAARSDG
+762 RRHLEAARDATDR
-773 SPTR
+773 P

>member
-1 MRFSERSVDPRA
+1 MSSSDSGGVTLSVQ
-13 AIDPARERTP
+13 
-23 RPDGGAILKATWG
+23 
-36 ERTAMSESDANG
+36 
-48 VSLTV
+48 
-53 RAAEKRDAGRGVA
+53 AAEKGDAGRGVA
-66 RIPELARRQLG
+66 RIPEAARRRLG
-77 VLSGDTVVIEG
+77 ILSGDAVVIAGDE
-88 ERATVAKMWPADPSV
+88 TTIAKMWPADPSV
-103 PESVVQIDGD
+103 PEDAIQIDGD

-123 DTVTVRAKDT
+123 DTVTVRPKDK
-133 STIDEAARV
+133 STIVDAARI
-142 TLSAPPSFTDADGG
+142 TLAAPPGLTESQRRAAENG
-156 AAERKAATTLR
+156 AAERLR

-175 QIRID
+175 QVRIEGID
-180 GLGQKPFTV
+180 QQPFRV

-194 GGDVRITSTTTV
+194 GGDVRITSSTTV
-206 RIVGGGTASERASTG
+206 RLVDPHGKSGDASSSS
-221 AGDRDDGN
+221 GDRSGAADRDRQS
-229 GGDDSSGSAE
+229 DGSAGP
-239 STATRGTDPSSGVTY
+239 SATADAGSGVEAADATPSSSVTY

-277 PELFQRL
+277 PDLFRRL

-312 VDAAFETVSGPEI
+312 VDANFETISGPEI

-340 FDRAEEQA
+340 FETAEANA
-348 PSIVFFDEIDSIAG
+348 PTIIFFDEIDSIAG
-362 QRDDEGDA
+362 TRDDEGDA

-384 LDARGEVIVIG
+384 LDGRGEVIVIG
-395 ATNRVDTI
+395 ATNRVDSI

-423 AEGRREILEVH
+423 EEGRHEILEVH

-440 AEDVSVD
+440 ADDVDID

-458 ADLESV
+458 ADLDAV
-464 VSEAAMAAIRDRPT
+464 ASEAAMAAIRDRPT
-478 DVDDRE
+478 E
-484 TWNADPSVTK
+484 TDERSEWNRNPTVRKT
-494 AHFDSA
+494 HFDAA

-516 PSTDFG
+516 PTIDFA

-530 KGILRE
+530 KDTLRE
-536 SVEWPLTY
+536 SVEWPLIY

-549 ETNTN
+549 ETNTE

-607 FERARQAA
+607 FERARQSA

-677 GRLDTHVLVPE
+677 GRLDTHVFVGE
-688 PDREAREKILAVHT
+688 PDREAREKILAVHAE
-702 RGKPL
+702 GKPL
-707 SDDVDVPE
+707 DDDIDLDD
-715 LAEELEGYTGADL
+715 LAAELEGYTGADL
-728 EALIRTAS
+728 EALVRDAS
-736 MAAIREVAEEYAP
+736 MRAIREVADAYDPET
-749 DEANERADEVVIE
+749 ANEKASEVRIE
-762 RRHLEAARSDG
+762 RRHLEGAREATDE
-773 SPTR
+773 R

>member
-1 MRFSERSVDPRA
+1 
-13 AIDPARERTP
+13 
-23 RPDGGAILKATWG
+23 
-36 ERTAMSESDANG
+36 MSESDSDG

-88 ERATVAKMWPADPSV
+88 ERKTVAKMWPADPSV
-103 PESVVQIDGD
+103 PENVVQIDGD
-113 TRANAGAHVG
+113 TRANAGVHVG
-123 DTVTVRAKDT
+123 DTVSVRTKDT
-133 STIDEAARV
+133 SAIAEAKRV
-142 TLSAPPSFTDADGG
+142 TLTPPPTFTNSQQGTG
-156 AAERKAATTLR
+156 EREAAKTLR

-175 QIRID
+175 QIRIE
-180 GLGQKPFTV
+180 GLDQEPFKV

-206 RIVGGGTASERASTG
+206 RIATTDEKPERSTTSS
-221 AGDRDDGN
+221 AGRDQGSQDG
-229 GGDDSSGSAE
+229 DEADGSAG
-239 STATRGTDPSSGVTY
+239 ARSSASVDAEPTPGVTY

-284 GVEPPSGVL
+284 GVDPPSGVL
-293 LHGPPGTGK
+293 LYGPPGTGK

-312 VDAAFETVSGPEI
+312 VDAHFETISGPEI

-340 FDRAEEQA
+340 FETAEANA
-348 PSIVFFDEIDSIAG
+348 PTIVFFDEIDSIAG
-362 QRDDEGDA
+362 TRDDEGDA

-416 IGIGVPD
+416 IQIGVPD
-423 AEGRREILEVH
+423 AEGRKEILEVH

-440 AEDVSVD
+440 DDDVSID

-458 ADLESV
+458 ADLDAV
-464 VSEAAMAAIRDRPT
+464 ASEAAMAAIRGRPAET
-478 DVDDRE
+478 DDR
-484 TWNADPSVTK
+484 TAWNRSPTVTK
-494 AHFDSA
+494 ADFDSA

-510 EYVAES
+510 EYVVES
-516 PSTDFG
+516 PNTDFSN
-522 DVGGLEDA
+522 VGGLEDA
-530 KGILRE
+530 KQILRE

-585 RVDGPEIVDRYV
+585 RVDGPEIIDRYV

-607 FERARQAA
+607 FERARQSA

-624 DAITAARGEGHEV
+624 DAITAARGDGHEV

-677 GRLDTHVLVPE
+677 GRLDTHVLVAE
-688 PDREAREKILAVHT
+688 PDREAREKILEVHT

-707 SDDVDVPE
+707 DDEIDTSE
-715 LAEELEGYTGADL
+715 LAGELEGYTGADL
-728 EALIRTAS
+728 EALVRTAS
-736 MAAIREVAEEYAP
+736 MKAIREVADKYDPE
-749 DEANERADEVVIE
+749 EANERADEVVIE
-762 RRHLEAARSDG
+762 QRHLEAARESET
-773 SPTR
+773 PTR

>member
-1 MRFSERSVDPRA
+1 
-13 AIDPARERTP
+13 
-23 RPDGGAILKATWG
+23 
-36 ERTAMSESDANG
+36 MSQSDSDG

-88 ERATVAKMWPADPSV
+88 EQATVAKMWPADPSV
-103 PESVVQIDGD
+103 PENVIQIDGD
-113 TRANAGAHVG
+113 TRANAEAHVG
-123 DTVTVRAKDT
+123 DTVTVQTKDT
-133 STIDEAARV
+133 STIAEAEQV
-142 TLSAPPSFTDADGG
+142 TLVPPASFTASQQGV
-156 AAERKAATTLR
+156 AERKAAKTLR

-175 QIRID
+175 QIRIE
-180 GLGQKPFTV
+180 GLDQNPFKV
-189 TDTDP
+189 TETDP
-194 GGDVRITSTTTV
+194 DGDVRITSTTTV
-206 RIVGGGTASERASTG
+206 RIVGTGTESER
-221 AGDRDDGN
+221 
-229 GGDDSSGSAE
+229 SGSSSASRDRKQTQSDKSSSASSSSDDAE
-239 STATRGTDPSSGVTY
+239 ATLSPGVTY

-293 LHGPPGTGK
+293 LYGPPGTGK

-312 VDAAFETVSGPEI
+312 VDAHFETISGPEI

-340 FDRAEEQA
+340 FETAEANA
-348 PSIVFFDEIDSIAG
+348 PTIIFFDEIDSIAG
-362 QRDDEGDA
+362 TRDDEGDA

-416 IGIGVPD
+416 IQIGVPD
-423 AEGRREILEVH
+423 VAGRKEILEVH

-440 AEDVSVD
+440 ADDVSID

-458 ADLESV
+458 ADLDAV
-464 VSEAAMAAIRDRPT
+464 ASEAAMAAIRDRPT
-478 DVDDRE
+478 DADDR
-484 TWNADPSVTK
+484 TAWNRDPAVTK
-494 AHFDSA
+494 THFDAA
-500 LASVEPSAMR
+500 LAAVEPSAMR

-516 PSTDFG
+516 PTTDFS
-522 DVGGLEDA
+522 DVGGLEEA
-530 KGILRE
+530 KQVLRE

-544 DRLFE
+544 EQLFE
-549 ETNTN
+549 ETNTS
-554 PPSGVLLHGPP
+554 PPSGVLLYGPP

-607 FERARQAA
+607 FERARQSA

-624 DAITAARGEGHEV
+624 DAITATRGEGSHEV

-666 KDQIDPALLRP
+666 KDHIDPALLRP

-688 PDREAREKILAVHT
+688 PDHDAREKILEVHT

-707 SDDVDVPE
+707 DDDIDISA
-715 LAEELEGYTGADL
+715 LAADLEGYTGADL
-728 EALIRTAS
+728 EALVRTAS
-736 MAAIREVAEEYAP
+736 MKAIREVADAYDPE
-749 DEANERADEVVIE
+749 EANARAAEVVIE
-762 RRHLEAARSDG
+762 RRHLEAARQK
-773 SPTR
+773 

>member
-1 MRFSERSVDPRA
+1 MSSSEG
-13 AIDPARERTP
+13 
-23 RPDGGAILKATWG
+23 DGVTL
-36 ERTAMSESDANG
+36 S
-48 VSLTV
+48 V
-53 RAAEKRDAGRGVA
+53 RAAEKGDAGRGVA
-66 RIPELARRQLG
+66 RIPEPVRRQLG
-77 VLSGDTVVIEG
+77 ILSGDAVVIDG
-88 ERATVAKMWPADPSV
+88 ESTTVAKMWPADPSV
-103 PESVVQIDGD
+103 PDDAVQIDGD
-113 TRANAGAHVG
+113 TRANAGVHVG
-123 DTVTVRAKDT
+123 DTVTVRAKDK
-133 STIDEAARV
+133 STITDADRV
-142 TLSAPPSFTDADGG
+142 TLIAPPGLAENQQRAAETG
-156 AAERKAATTLR
+156 AAEKLR

-175 QIRID
+175 QVRIEGID
-180 GLGQKPFTV
+180 QQPFKV

-194 GGDVRITSTTTV
+194 DGDVRITRETTV
-206 RIVGGGTASERASTG
+206 RIVDTDSSAPATDSRESETASRRPDASDATG
-221 AGDRDDGN
+221 
-229 GGDDSSGSAE
+229 SE
-239 STATRGTDPSSGVTY
+239 TATAPDIDADEPPTSSGVTY

-277 PELFQRL
+277 PELFRRL

-312 VDAAFETVSGPEI
+312 VDARFETISGPEI
-325 MSKYKGESEERLREV
+325 MSKYKGESEEQLRRTFE
-340 FDRAEEQA
+340 RAREEA
-348 PSIVFFDEIDSIAG
+348 PTIIFFDEIDSIAG
-362 QRDDEGDA
+362 TRDDESDA

-395 ATNRVDTI
+395 ATNRVDAI

-423 AEGRREILEVH
+423 ETGRREILEVH

-440 AEDVSVD
+440 ADDVDID

-458 ADLESV
+458 ADLDAV
-464 VSEAAMAAIRDRPT
+464 ASEAAMAAIRDRPAA
-478 DVDDRE
+478 DDERRE
-484 TWNADPSVTK
+484 WNRNPTVQK
-494 AHFDSA
+494 AHFDAA

-516 PSTDFG
+516 PTTDFS

-530 KGILRE
+530 KGTLRE

-549 ETNTN
+549 ETNTS
-554 PPSGVLLHGPP
+554 PPSGVLLYGPP

-597 GESEKAIREV
+597 GESEKAIRKV

-666 KDQIDPALLRP
+666 KDGIDPALLRP
-677 GRLDTHVLVPE
+677 GRLDTHVFVGE
-688 PDREAREKILAVHT
+688 PDQAAREQILAVHT
-702 RGKPL
+702 QGKPL
-707 SDDVDVPE
+707 ADDVD
-715 LAEELEGYTGADL
+715 LAALAADLEGYTGADL
-728 EALIRTAS
+728 EALVRDAS
-736 MAAIREVAEEYAP
+736 MRAIREVASEHDPET
-749 DEANERADEVVIE
+749 ANEKASTVRIE
-762 RRHLEAARSDG
+762 RRHFEAARESTD
-773 SPTR
+773 RL

>member
-1 MRFSERSVDPRA
+1 
-13 AIDPARERTP
+13 
-23 RPDGGAILKATWG
+23 
-36 ERTAMSESDANG
+36 MSESDSDG

-88 ERATVAKMWPADPSV
+88 ETATVAKMWPADPSV
-103 PESVVQIDGD
+103 PENAIQIDAD

-123 DTVTVRAKDT
+123 DMVAVRTKDT
-133 STIDEAARV
+133 STIAEAERV
-142 TLSAPPSFTDADGG
+142 TLSPPPTLTDDQLA
-156 AAERKAATTLR
+156 AAEREATKTLR

-175 QIRID
+175 QIRLEGVD
-180 GLGQKPFTV
+180 QEPFRV

-194 GGDVRITSTTTV
+194 AGDVRITSTTTV
-206 RIVGGGTASERASTG
+206 RIVGNGAGTAG
-221 AGDRDDGN
+221 
-229 GGDDSSGSAE
+229 SSGSTPSSAGRSGGQSADDGGGGSAE
-239 STATRGTDPSSGVTY
+239 GGGAATAPAEPTSGVTY

-277 PELFQRL
+277 PELFRRL
-284 GVEPPSGVL
+284 GVDPPSGVL
-293 LHGPPGTGK
+293 LYGPPGTGK

-312 VDAAFETVSGPEI
+312 VDANFETVSGPEI

-340 FDRAEEQA
+340 FERAEENA
-348 PSIVFFDEIDSIAG
+348 PTIIFFDEIDSIAG

-416 IGIGVPD
+416 IQIGVPD
-423 AEGRREILEVH
+423 AEGRKEILEVH

-440 AEDVSVD
+440 ADDVSVD

-458 ADLESV
+458 ADLDSV
-464 VSEAAMAAIRDRPT
+464 VSEAAMAAIRGRPT
-478 DVDDRE
+478 ERDERE
-484 TWNADPSVTK
+484 AWNREPTVTK

-500 LASVEPSAMR
+500 LAAVEPSAMR

-516 PSTDFG
+516 PNTDFS
-522 DVGGLEDA
+522 DVGGLEEA
-530 KGILRE
+530 KQLLRE

-549 ETNTN
+549 ATNTQ
-554 PPSGVLLHGPP
+554 PPSGVLLYGPP

-607 FERARQAA
+607 FERARQSA

-624 DAITAARGEGHEV
+624 DAITTARGDGNEV

-677 GRLDTHVLVPE
+677 GRLDTHVLVGE
-688 PDREAREKILAVHT
+688 PDREAREKILEVHT

-707 SDDVDVPE
+707 ADDVDISA
-715 LAEELEGYTGADL
+715 LAAELEGHTGADL
-728 EALIRTAS
+728 EAHVRTAS
-736 MAAIREVAEEYAP
+736 MQAIREVADEYGP
-749 DEANERADEVVIE
+749 DGANDRADEVLIE
-762 RRHLEAARSDG
+762 RRHFEAARANG
-773 SPTR
+773 TPAQ

>member
-1 MRFSERSVDPRA
+1 MSS
-13 AIDPARERTP
+13 
-23 RPDGGAILKATWG
+23 
-36 ERTAMSESDANG
+36 SESDG
-48 VSLTV
+48 VTLSV
-53 RAAEKRDAGRGVA
+53 RAAEKGDAGRGVA
-66 RIPELARRQLG
+66 RIPEPTRRQLG
-77 VLSGDTVVIEG
+77 ILSGDTVVIEG
-88 ERATVAKMWPADPSV
+88 DETTVAKMWPADQSV
-103 PESVVQIDGD
+103 PENAIQIDGD
-113 TRANAGAHVG
+113 TRANAGVHVG
-123 DTVTVRAKDT
+123 DTVSVRAKDK
-133 STIDEAARV
+133 STITDADRV
-142 TLSAPPSFTDADGG
+142 TLIAPPALPERQRR
-156 AAERKAATTLR
+156 AAENEATEKLR

-175 QIRID
+175 QVRIEGID
-180 GLGQKPFTV
+180 QQPFRV

-194 GGDVRITSTTTV
+194 DGDVRITDATTI
-206 RIVGGGTASERASTG
+206 RIVDADVGPGSTASASSSGAADRGRGANDSTG
-221 AGDRDDGN
+221 TPATAGT
-229 GGDDSSGSAE
+229 GSEADIDE
-239 STATRGTDPSSGVTY
+239 PSPNSGVTY

-277 PELFQRL
+277 PELFRRL

-293 LHGPPGTGK
+293 LYGPPGTGK

-312 VDAAFETVSGPEI
+312 VDANFETISGPEI

-340 FDRAEEQA
+340 FETAEANA
-348 PSIVFFDEIDSIAG
+348 PTIIFFDEIDSIAG
-362 QRDDEGDA
+362 TRDDDGDA

-416 IGIGVPD
+416 IQIGVPD
-423 AEGRREILEVH
+423 EEGRREILEVH

-440 AEDVSVD
+440 ADDVDVD

-458 ADLESV
+458 ADLDTV
-464 VSEAAMAAIRDRPT
+464 ASEAAMAAIRDRPT
-478 DVDDRE
+478 E
-484 TWNADPSVTK
+484 TDERRDWNRNPTVRKT
-494 AHFDSA
+494 HFDAA
-500 LASVEPSAMR
+500 LASIEPSAMR

-516 PSTDFG
+516 PSTDFS
-522 DVGGLEDA
+522 DVGGLETA
-530 KGILRE
+530 KQTLRE

-554 PPSGVLLHGPP
+554 PPSGVLLYGPP

-607 FERARQAA
+607 FERARQSA

-624 DAITAARGEGHEV
+624 DAIAAARGDGHEV

-666 KDQIDPALLRP
+666 KDHIDPALLRP
-677 GRLDTHVLVPE
+677 GRLDTHVFVGE
-688 PDREAREKILAVHT
+688 PDREAREKILAVHAQ
-702 RGKPL
+702 GKPL
-707 SDDVDVPE
+707 GDDIDIAE
-715 LAEELEGYTGADL
+715 LAAELEGYTGADL
-728 EALIRTAS
+728 EALIRNAS
-736 MAAIREVAEEYAP
+736 MRAIREVATEYGP
-749 DEANERADEVVIE
+749 ETANEKASEVRIE
-762 RRHLEAARSDG
+762 RHHLEAARAETDA
-773 SPTR
+773 T

>member
-1 MRFSERSVDPRA
+1 MSSSE
-13 AIDPARERTP
+13 
-23 RPDGGAILKATWG
+23 PDGVTL
-36 ERTAMSESDANG
+36 S
-48 VSLTV
+48 V
-53 RAAEKRDAGRGVA
+53 RAAEKGDAGRGVA
-66 RIPELARRQLG
+66 RIPEAARRQLG

-88 ERATVAKMWPADPSV
+88 DETTVAKMWPADQSV
-103 PESVVQIDGD
+103 PDNAVQIDGD
-113 TRANAGAHVG
+113 TRANAGVHVG
-123 DTVTVRAKDT
+123 DTVSVRAKDK
-133 STIDEAARV
+133 STITDAERV
-142 TLSAPPSFTDADGG
+142 TLIAPPGLPERQRR
-156 AAERKAATTLR
+156 AAESEAAEKLR

-175 QIRID
+175 QVRIEGID
-180 GLGQKPFTV
+180 QQPFRV

-194 GGDVRITSTTTV
+194 RGDVRITNGTTI
-206 RIVGGGTASERASTG
+206 RIVDGDGGSRDTATSAGSGATDPDRTSSSSAGTPATI
-221 AGDRDDGN
+221 D
-229 GGDDSSGSAE
+229 SGSEADVDGV
-239 STATRGTDPSSGVTY
+239 SPNSGVTY

-277 PELFQRL
+277 PELFRRL

-293 LHGPPGTGK
+293 LYGPPGTGK

-312 VDAAFETVSGPEI
+312 VDANFETISGPEI

-340 FDRAEEQA
+340 FETAEANA
-348 PSIVFFDEIDSIAG
+348 PTIVFFDEIDSIAG
-362 QRDDEGDA
+362 TRDDEGDA

-416 IGIGVPD
+416 IQIGVPD
-423 AEGRREILEVH
+423 EEGRREILEVH

-440 AEDVSVD
+440 ADDVDVD

-458 ADLESV
+458 ADLDAV
-464 VSEAAMAAIRDRPT
+464 ASEAAMAAIRDRPT
-478 DVDDRE
+478 E
-484 TWNADPSVTK
+484 TDELDEWNRNPTVRKT
-494 AHFDSA
+494 HFDSA

-516 PSTDFG
+516 PNTDFS
-522 DVGGLEDA
+522 DVGGLEAA
-530 KGILRE
+530 KQTLRE

-549 ETNTN
+549 ETDTN
-554 PPSGVLLHGPP
+554 PPSGVLLYGPP

-607 FERARQAA
+607 FERARQSA

-637 TERVVSQLLTEL
+637 TERIVSQLLTEL

-677 GRLDTHVLVPE
+677 GRLDTHVFVGE
-688 PDREAREKILAVHT
+688 PDLDAREKILAVHT
-702 RGKPL
+702 EGKPL
-707 SDDVDVPE
+707 ADDVDVAE
-715 LAEELEGYTGADL
+715 LAAELEGYTGADL
-728 EALIRTAS
+728 EALVRDAS
-736 MAAIREVAEEYAP
+736 MRAIREVADEYGP
-749 DEANERADEVVIE
+749 ETANEKASEVRVE
-762 RRHLEAARSDG
+762 RRHLEAAREETDVQ
-773 SPTR
+773 